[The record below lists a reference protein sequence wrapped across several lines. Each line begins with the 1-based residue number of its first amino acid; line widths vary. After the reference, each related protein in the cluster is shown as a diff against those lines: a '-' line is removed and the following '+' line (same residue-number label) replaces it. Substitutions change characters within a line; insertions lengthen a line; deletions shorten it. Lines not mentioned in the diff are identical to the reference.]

1 MPESWG
7 LPLFV
12 LAVLVFLGWFVVGT
26 QWNIRKGDSVLRW
39 LRQGLPLVGER
50 TTMRWMGTSAME
62 LKIAKASN
70 PFRTA
75 ETVILFEPR
84 DVPFLWALTRL
95 RGRRDTLIFRSQL
108 RTAPSFEME
117 AFDPKG
123 WTSGGIERRARTKSL
138 RQSNVAVSQPYSVFL
153 SDQGDPAVAK
163 KLIDSASHTGGQLLR
178 LSVHREVPNL
188 EVHWVLP
195 DAQTCSARD
204 LYLKMRQMSEDMM
217 QG

>member
-26 QWNIRKGDSVLRW
+26 QWNIRKGDGVLKW

-50 TTMRWMGTSAME
+50 TTMRWMGSSALE
-62 LKIAKASN
+62 LKIAKASS

-75 ETVILFEPR
+75 ETVIIFEPR
-84 DVPFLWALTRL
+84 DVPFLWALARL

-108 RTAPSFEME
+108 RTTPSFEME

-123 WTSGGIERRARTKSL
+123 WTSGGIAQRAQRKNW
-138 RQSNVAVSQPYSVFL
+138 QPSNLTASQPFAVFL
-153 SDQGDPAVAK
+153 SDQSDPTVAK
-163 KLIDSASHTGGQLLR
+163 KLVDSASHAGSQLLR
-178 LSVHREVPNL
+178 LSVHRDVPNL

-195 DAQTCSARD
+195 NPQTCSARD
-204 LYLKMRQMSEDMM
+204 LYLKMRQMSEDVT